1 MTTTWKIAQLKRV
14 PDTGLVTQ
22 VTYIMNF
29 ELEGETD
36 RKVGSVTLTGDAN
49 DPNFIPYENL
59 TEEGV
64 VAWVQAEL
72 GASEI
77 STTETE
83 FQTRL
88 QERLDKKNNPES
100 LTGLP
105 WGDKFAKFQ

>member
-14 PDTGLVTQ
+14 PGTGLVTQ

-29 ELEGETD
+29 KLESETD

-49 DPNFIPYENL
+49 DPNFIPFENL

-77 STTETE
+77 STIETE

-105 WGDKFAKFQ
+105 WADKFSKLQ

>member
-14 PDTGLVTQ
+14 PDTGLVTR

-36 RKVGSVTLTGDAN
+36 RKVGSVTLTGDVN

-77 STTETE
+77 STFETE

-88 QERLDKKNNPES
+88 QERLNKKNNPES

-105 WGDKFAKFQ
+105 WGDKFSKFQ

>member
-29 ELEGETD
+29 KLESETD
-36 RKVGSVTLTGDAN
+36 RKVGSVTLTGDAS

-77 STTETE
+77 STIETE

-88 QERLDKKNNPES
+88 QEKLDKKNNPES